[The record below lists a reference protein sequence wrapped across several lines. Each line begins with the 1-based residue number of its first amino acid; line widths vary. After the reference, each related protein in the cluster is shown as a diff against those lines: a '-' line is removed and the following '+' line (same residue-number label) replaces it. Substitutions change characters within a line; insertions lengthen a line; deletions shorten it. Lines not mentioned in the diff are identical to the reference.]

1 MNTVSFTSTIS
12 PQILDWLDTQA
23 KRQKRTRRDILEE
36 ALISFKR
43 ISMREGFER
52 AAKDKDIIEMA
63 EWGIDDYA
71 QTLSRF

>member
-12 PQILDWLDTQA
+12 PSLISWLDTEA
-23 KRQKRTRRDILEE
+23 KRQKRTRRDVLEE
-36 ALISFKR
+36 ALIAFKR
-43 ISMREGFER
+43 LKMREGFAR
-52 AAKDKDIIEMA
+52 AAKDKDVIAIA